1 MAKRMRKGGLR
12 RIAKRALLAAFTG
25 IFSTSLIL
33 GGCMPAGKEGKKLL
47 DDPVIDETGSVLE
60 DGTPAVNN
68 LTGIADVSLNGEALT
83 ADGEVNAHKYSSN
96 DKITVI
102 VKLKDKSMLDRA
114 VFDLGMKVEE
124 FATTPDGM
132 DYARALKNSREAFI
146 ANNASEILSVSYRYS
161 TIFNGFAAQIK
172 YGDLNKLESNSAV
185 DSVMISETYLMP
197 QVITENEVNVYG
209 TGIYDSSNI
218 DYDGSG
224 TVVAILDTG
233 LDYSHSA
240 FQNQPTGKLA
250 LTLDDI
256 GAVFNDLVAREFD
269 AANSGNAQELRV
281 EDLYISDK
289 VPFAYDYADKDSNVY
304 PINDHGTHVAGI
316 IAGKDDEITGVATQ
330 AQLAIFKVFSN
341 SDEGAPQEG
350 ILAALNDAILLGVD
364 AINMSLGSSCGF
376 SRATDEDNTNEIYD
390 SIKKAGICLLVAAS
404 NSYSSAQGS
413 ANGDTNLLTN
423 PDSST
428 VGSPATYDAA
438 MAVASIS
445 GVKTKYL
452 MADGEKE
459 IYFTEGAKLN
469 GDTKDFVGELLGS
482 AKEGTFEYAVVPGV
496 GNDSNYS
503 TVDVRGK
510 IAVVKRGSTTFEEKI
525 KTAMRR
531 GAVGV
536 IIYNNVS
543 GTINMSVGKVEIP
556 ACSISMDYGL
566 YLESKGKGTLHLSTE
581 YLAGPFMS
589 NFSSWGPKA
598 ELELTPDITAHGGEI
613 YSAVRGGYDTYSG
626 TSMACPNMAGAT
638 ILVREYVKEKYPN
651 LNSYQITEL
660 TYRLMMSTAT
670 IAYNEA
676 GNPYSPRKQG
686 AGLADIG
693 SAIDTLAY
701 LYVEG
706 QNKTKLSL
714 GDDVNKTGKYTLNF
728 KLANLSP
735 SAVSYNVNP
744 IVMTESVSSD
754 GKTVAEKAQLFEDCG
769 FTVKV
774 KGGSLTRGRV
784 VTLTGYSE
792 CEITV
797 ELTLTDA
804 DKKYLDK
811 NFANGMFVEGFVELQ
826 SYNADG
832 INLNI
837 PYLAFYGDWTRAP
850 LLDVTAYEVGESQV
864 DASILEDDKLVADV
878 YGSVGMG
885 GFRIQKSAGEY
896 DESFYYLGG
905 FGYNI
910 ADGYEMPA
918 ILEDKASISNNI
930 DATYSLYCIAA
941 GLLRNAK
948 YTEMQ
953 IVDSVTG
960 EVVFSKT
967 EENCRKSFSNGGDQ
981 LGGYVNVGF
990 YVNEH
995 NLANNRKYTF
1005 SMVCYLDYD
1014 VHEQNNLKNTFSFS
1028 FYVDNE
1034 APKLVEENTRIRTT
1048 VNSSGFIT
1056 SRVLNM
1062 YVYDNHYV
1070 QGMIVYTY
1078 SDILADGTVVDREP
1092 FVSGVIPVDTN
1103 RNETTTISLDIT
1115 NTYYDILNKGGKLL
1129 VTFIDYAKNQSVYS
1143 IDLNNL
1149 EKEVTD
1155 IQIKSGRGT
1164 YNLGV
1169 NKTIDLHTFIDVYPQ
1184 NTLTESLVW
1193 SSSNESVATVRNGVV
1208 TGVSIGSTEITVSN
1222 LQGTVSKTITINV
1235 VQTGS
1240 SSEITLT
1247 ALELKTNAVSLERG
1261 EKYELTV
1268 TMHPYN
1274 ITEDIKLTWSSTS
1287 SYFSF
1292 KVDPDDQTKVYITA
1306 LETGNGT
1313 ITVRADGKTISAS
1326 CRVTVKEEFKVEGH
1340 YLRSYT
1346 GRGDENG
1353 VVEIPDDLG
1362 ITIIYKYAFLNNEYI
1377 TKIILPDGVEH
1388 IMEAA
1393 IYGCD
1398 NLVEVVLPDTLNLID
1413 RFGIAWNPKLEKIN
1427 LENVTTIGDLAL
1439 YNSPS
1444 LKSVELTNVV
1454 FLGERAFSNCTALA
1468 SIDLSNVVYMGNFAF
1483 ALCSSLQTVITGDA
1497 TVIGNYAFAYCDKLA
1512 DITINSPS
1520 IGTVAFGWCSSLKSV
1535 TFNNPVDVI
1544 GYGAFYNCRALESVN
1559 FRSTVRVID
1568 DIAFGYC
1575 TALSTIVLPAGLEE
1589 LGTNSFAYC
1598 SALKNVT
1605 FSKDAVLNSIGIGVF
1620 VNCTRLTA
1628 LRVEEGAKYLSEHN
1642 GILYDKAM
1650 KTVKLVPYA
1659 LQDTVA
1665 LPSSVLT
1672 IGANSFSYSRVSSVS
1687 MPNVEVIEHG
1697 AFYYSQSSNIYIGDN
1712 VRYIGELAFY
1722 ASHIRTINLPD
1733 GLEYIGSQAFV
1744 NCTYLDVGTLVFPES
1759 LTYIADRAFA
1769 YTRGIN
1775 KVVFNS
1781 TLDYVSDYAFYYC
1794 YDLTEVEFKNVKYIG
1809 SYAFAFCTSLESLTF
1824 PDTIEAIGAGVF
1836 RGCTALTSVT
1846 LPDGLKAV
1854 PAETFYGCTSLTS
1867 VEIPESVIIIGQSAF
1882 YNVPLTSF
1890 DFKNVEQIYAT
1901 AFLGT
1906 RLTAVNAQKLTLIGS
1921 AAFANITTLTTLNI
1935 PNVTMIYNEA
1945 FYGCSRLVSANFN
1958 APKLEFIGSY
1968 AFAGTNLSE
1977 FKSQTVTEVGDY
1989 AFANATSLIEV
2000 ELPALKSLGE
2010 GAFYKTGITSFT
2022 VGANLNPEDCDL
2034 SVEYGFNVL
2043 ALTGAP
2049 SLAEIKVAEGNKYF
2063 VAKDGVLYR
2072 KLTIRDGRIV
2082 KEYLELIT
2090 YPVAKTDEEYT
2101 VEAGTI
2107 RVGEFSFYNNNYI
2120 KKVTLPV
2127 TLKSIGASAFEKCNY
2142 LTEFNFLSV
2151 EAPTLE
2157 GLYFVKSAVIE
2168 NIKNTKV
2175 YPQIYRNFVTG
2186 IDSAGAINI
2195 TATVPK
2201 NAMGYDGRIWTTYF
2215 SKIVNTEEYSEAEN
2229 TMYLVNLIDALP
2241 SVITEADRADIEL
2254 ARMLYDSFTPD
2265 QKIYVTNIAKLE
2277 EAERQLSRLP
2287 AQPSGGDEGG
2297 NNGDGDDKND
2307 GNNENDGGQSNNKSG
2322 CGATI
2327 LVDGGGFGGLMALVL
2342 LSVALAT
2349 VTLSRR
2355 KRNG

>member
-1 MAKRMRKGGLR
+1 MVRNIKKGGFGR
-12 RIAKRALLAAFTG
+12 RAKKTLLMAFTG
-25 IFSTSLIL
+25 IFSLSIVL
-33 GGCMPAGKEGKKLL
+33 GGCSLPDRTNVNSNNADAVLSESSAEFS
-47 DDPVIDETGSVLE
+47 DEFS
-60 DGTPAVNN
+60 PQVNN
-68 LTGIADVSLNGEALT
+68 LTGIVDVSLNGEALT
-83 ADGEVNAHKYSSN
+83 AEDEVNVNKRSSN
-96 DKITVI
+96 DKVTVI

-124 FATTPDGM
+124 YASTPGGA
-132 DYARALKNSREAFI
+132 DYARTL
-146 ANNASEILSVSYRYS
+146 ANNRDRFINDHSSEILSVSYRYS
-161 TIFNGFAAQIK
+161 TIFNGFAADIR
-172 YGDLNKLESNSAV
+172 YGDLAALESNPAV
-185 DSVMISETYLMP
+185 DAVMISEKYLMP
-197 QVITENEVNVYG
+197 QDITENSVTVYE

-218 DYDGSG
+218 DYDGTG

-250 LTLDDI
+250 LTRDDV
-256 GAVFNDLVAREFD
+256 GAVFNDLVACELN
-269 AANSGNAQELRV
+269 AANTGNAQTLRA
-281 EDLYISDK
+281 EDVYLSDK
-289 VPFAYDYADKDSNVY
+289 VPFAYDYADKDSDVY

-316 IAGKDDEITGVATQ
+316 IAGKDDVITGVATQ

-390 SIKKAGICLLVAAS
+390 SIKAAGICLLVAAS

-469 GDTKDFVGELLGS
+469 GDTKDFVSELLGS
-482 AKEGTFEYAVVPGV
+482 ASEGTFEYVVVPGV

-503 TVDVRGK
+503 TVDVAGK

-543 GTINMSVGKVEIP
+543 GTINMSVGKVNIP

-566 YLESKGKGTLHLSTE
+566 YLESKGSGTLHLSTE

-638 ILVREYVKEKYPN
+638 ILVREYVKENYPY
-651 LNSYQITEL
+651 LNSYEITEL

-670 IAYNEA
+670 IAYNEN

-714 GDDVNKTGKYTLNF
+714 GDDVQKTGKYTLTF
-728 KLANLSP
+728 KLANLSS

-754 GKTVAEKAQLFEDCG
+754 GKTVAEKAHLFDDCN
-769 FTVKV
+769 FKVSV
-774 KGGSLTRGRV
+774 KGGSLSRGSV

-797 ELTLTDA
+797 ELNLTAA
-804 DKKYLDK
+804 DKKYLDD
-811 NFANGMFVEGFVELQ
+811 NFANGMFIEGFIELQ

-850 LLDVTAYEVGESQV
+850 LLDVTAYEVGESQM
-864 DASILEDDKLVADV
+864 DPSILEDDKLVADV

-885 GFRIQKSAGEY
+885 GFRIQKSANEY
-896 DESFYYLGG
+896 DETFYYLGG
-905 FGYNI
+905 FGYNL

-918 ILEDKASISNNI
+918 IIEDKAAISNNL

-953 IVDSVTG
+953 IVDSLTG
-960 EVVFSKT
+960 EVVFSKVQ
-967 EENCRKSFSNGGDQ
+967 ENCRKSYANGGGQ
-981 LGGYVNVGF
+981 VGGYVDVGF

-995 NLANNRKYTF
+995 NLANNRKYTY

-1034 APKLVEENTRIRTT
+1034 APQLVEESTRIRTA
-1048 VNSSGFIT
+1048 VNSSGLVT

-1062 YVYDNHYV
+1062 YVYDNHYI
-1070 QGMIVYTY
+1070 QGMIVNTY
-1078 SDILADGTVVDREP
+1078 SNILSDGTVVGKEP
-1092 FVSGVIPVDTN
+1092 LISGVIPVDTN
-1103 RNETTTISLDIT
+1103 RNETTTVSLDIT

-1129 VTFIDYAKNQSVYS
+1129 VTFIDYAKNQSTFS
-1143 IDLNNL
+1143 INLNGL

-1155 IQIKSGRGT
+1155 IQVKSGRGT

-1169 NKTIDLHTFIDVYPQ
+1169 NRTIDLHTFIDVYPQ

-1193 SSSNESVATVRNGVV
+1193 TSSNEGVATVRDGVV

-1222 LQGTVSKTITINV
+1222 RQGTVSQKITINV

-1247 ALELKTNAVSLERG
+1247 SLELKSNAISLERG

-1268 TMHPYN
+1268 SMHPYN
-1274 ITEDIKLTWSSTS
+1274 LTEDIHLTWSSTS

-1292 KVDPDDQTKVYITA
+1292 EVDPDDQTKVYITA
-1306 LETGNGT
+1306 LQSGNGT

-1326 CRVTVKEEFKVEGH
+1326 CRVTVKEEFEVEGH

-1353 VVEIPDDLG
+1353 VVVIPDDLG
-1362 ITIIYKYAFLNNEYI
+1362 ITIIYKYAFFDNDYI
-1377 TKIILPDGVEH
+1377 TKIVFPDGTEH

-1393 IYGCD
+1393 IYGCE
-1398 NLVEVVLPDTLNLID
+1398 NLVEVVLPESLNLID

-1444 LKSVELTNVV
+1444 LKAIELTNVV
-1454 FLGERAFSNCTALA
+1454 FLGERAFGNCTALT
-1468 SIDLSNVVYMGNFAF
+1468 SVDLSNVVYMGDFTF
-1483 ALCSSLQTVITGDA
+1483 VMCSSLQTVITGDS
-1497 TVIGNYAFAYCDKLA
+1497 TVIGKYSFAYCERLT

-1520 IGTVAFGWCSSLKSV
+1520 VGTLAFGWCSSLKSV
-1535 TFNNPVDVI
+1535 TFSNPVDVI
-1544 GYGAFYNCRALESVN
+1544 GYGAFYNCSALESLN

-1575 TALSTIVLPAGLEE
+1575 SALRSLVIPAGLEE
-1589 LGTNSFAYC
+1589 VGTNSFAYC
-1598 SALKNVT
+1598 TGLTNVT
-1605 FSKDAVLNSIGIGVF
+1605 FSKDALLNTVGIGVF
-1620 VNCTRLTA
+1620 VNCTKLTA
-1628 LRVEEGAKYLSEHN
+1628 LHVEEGAKYLSEHN
-1642 GILYDKAM
+1642 GIVYDKAM

-1659 LQDTVA
+1659 LSEAIV

-1672 IGANSFSYSRVSSVS
+1672 IGENSFSYTRVSSVS
-1687 MPNVEVIEHG
+1687 MPSVETIEDG
-1697 AFYYSQSSNIYIGDN
+1697 AFYYSQCNNIYIGDN
-1712 VRYIGELAFY
+1712 VKYIGDLAFY
-1722 ASHIRTINLPD
+1722 RSHIRKLNLPE

-1744 NCTYLDVGTLVFPES
+1744 YCLYLEVGTLVLPES
-1759 LTYIADRAFA
+1759 LTYLADRAFA
-1769 YTRGIN
+1769 YTHGIE

-1781 TLDYVSDYAFYYC
+1781 TLDYVSDYLFYYC
-1794 YDLTEVEFKNVKYIG
+1794 YDLTEVDFRNVRYVG
-1809 SYAFAFCTSLESLTF
+1809 SYAFAFCTALESIAF
-1824 PDTIEAIGAGVF
+1824 PDSIEALGAGVF
-1836 RGCTALTSVT
+1836 RSCTSLTSVT
-1846 LPDGLKAV
+1846 LPSGLETI
-1854 PAETFYGCTSLTS
+1854 PAETFYDCKSLTS
-1867 VEIPESVIIIGQSAF
+1867 VEIPDSVTIIGQSAF
-1882 YNVPLTSF
+1882 YNAPLTSF

-1901 AFLGT
+1901 AFVGT
-1906 RLTAVNAQKLTLIGS
+1906 KITSVNAEKLTLIGS
-1921 AAFANITTLTTLNI
+1921 AAFANIATLSSVNI
-1935 PNVTMIYNEA
+1935 PEVTTIYNEA
-1945 FYGCSRLVSANFN
+1945 FYGCSRLTSANLN
-1958 APKLEFIGSY
+1958 VPKLEYIGAY

-1977 FKSQTVTEVGDY
+1977 FKSDTVKQVDKY
-1989 AFANATSLIEV
+1989 AFASATSLIEV
-2000 ELPALKSLGE
+2000 ELPALESLGE
-2010 GAFYKTGITSFT
+2010 GAFYRTGITSFT
-2022 VGANLNPEDCDL
+2022 VGANLNPEDPDVT
-2034 SVEYGFNVL
+2034 VEYGFDVM
-2043 ALTGAP
+2043 ALSGAA
-2049 SLAEIKVAEGNKYF
+2049 SLAEIKVAEGNAYF
-2063 VAKDGVLYR
+2063 VSIDGVLYR
-2072 KLTIRDGRIV
+2072 KLTVRDGRIV

-2090 YPVAKTDEEYT
+2090 YPVSKTDKEYT
-2101 VEAGTI
+2101 VADDTI
-2107 RVGEFSFYNNNYI
+2107 RISEYAFYNNVSI
-2120 KKVTLPV
+2120 TKVTLPA

-2151 EAPTLE
+2151 AAPVLE
-2157 GLYFVKSAVIE
+2157 GLYDKTSSV
-2168 NIKNTKV
+2168 
-2175 YPQIYRNFVTG
+2175 IYRNFVTG
-2186 IDSAGAINI
+2186 IDNAKSINLVAYI
-2195 TATVPK
+2195 PK
-2201 NAMGYDGRIWTTYF
+2201 NGTGYDSHIWKTYF
-2215 SKIVNTEEYSEAEN
+2215 ASVINTAEYSEAEN
-2229 TMYLVNLIDALP
+2229 TMYLVNLINALP

-2254 ARMLYDSFTPD
+2254 ARLLYDSFTAD
-2265 QKIYVTNIAKLE
+2265 QKAYVTNIAKLE
-2277 EAERQLSRLP
+2277 EAERQLSKLP
-2287 AQPSGGDEGG
+2287 PPPSGGQEGGSGNSG
-2297 NNGDGDDKND
+2297 NNGEGDN
-2307 GNNENDGGQSNNKSG
+2307 GNEMPEPEANGGSG
-2322 CGATI
+2322 CGATTFTN
-2327 LVDGGGFGGLMALVL
+2327 GGGFGGLTALVCAVCL
-2342 LSVALAT
+2342 VAIFSLA
-2349 VTLSRR
+2349 RR
-2355 KRNG
+2355 KRQN